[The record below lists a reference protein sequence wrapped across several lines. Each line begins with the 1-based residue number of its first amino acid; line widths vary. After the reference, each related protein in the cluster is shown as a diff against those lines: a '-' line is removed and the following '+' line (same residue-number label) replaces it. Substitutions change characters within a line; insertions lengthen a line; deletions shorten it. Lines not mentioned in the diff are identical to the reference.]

1 MHEERIFASH
11 LISKLL
17 NFFACMYDILLYHL
31 GNISNH
37 IERTNILIGDIYTF
51 FRLNKVIIS
60 MAVYDRQEGGLHV
73 TDMFYNEREK
83 ERETV
88 LKLLP
93 LTDDD
98 VATDLANRKK
108 RNPKSGII

>member
-1 MHEERIFASH
+1 
-11 LISKLL
+11 
-17 NFFACMYDILLYHL
+17 
-31 GNISNH
+31 
-37 IERTNILIGDIYTF
+37 
-51 FRLNKVIIS
+51 